1 MGDLQAGRYI
11 EMVEVTPDLFALQA
25 PVKVRTVAE
34 TDIAVGLAGANV
46 SVLEPVEDD
55 EQGEDVW
62 TRGIQTVP
70 PAYYEIALSRNLT
83 PVEMW
88 RRLAGAIIADNL
100 VVTHRPLLAWLQVAV
115 TKVVGDDNSA
125 QYPEIQLG
133 DDREAFPAWR
143 SPALQDFRRRTLEED
158 FPQWNRGEPTNEG
171 RLTQMVEVMRREA
184 DRERAIRN
192 ADRLA
197 DKSSATPSEAF
208 PWFSRRFLL
217 LAGVDDEM
225 DLPKIYHELASAK
238 KAEARQCVSEIINAR
253 TLEPDSAGVS
263 EVKVTKELFEMIK
276 QGNLGSELEIDD
288 LTKGVQ
294 PFTCGYGMGPASDLV
309 SARIDAF
316 DLTMAGEIRPSM
328 VEELTFKTKEIVLP
342 EEPFLF
348 QSMLQATSVV
358 IDVVQGK
365 THPHAIE
372 LRRFVITDI
381 PRIIQTLVRLNSS
394 GAGTGN
400 VYPRLLR
407 EVQVRMNAYFSD
419 LLQNL
424 EPEPPTYTDI
434 RRVIW
439 YRKVIRPMACRSDI
453 RGAN

>member
-1 MGDLQAGRYI
+1 
-11 EMVEVTPDLFALQA
+11 
-25 PVKVRTVAE
+25 
-34 TDIAVGLAGANV
+34 
-46 SVLEPVEDD
+46 
-55 EQGEDVW
+55 
-62 TRGIQTVP
+62 
-70 PAYYEIALSRNLT
+70 
-83 PVEMW
+83 
-88 RRLAGAIIADNL
+88 
-100 VVTHRPLLAWLQVAV
+100 
-115 TKVVGDDNSA
+115 
-125 QYPEIQLG
+125 
-133 DDREAFPAWR
+133 
-143 SPALQDFRRRTLEED
+143 
-158 FPQWNRGEPTNEG
+158 
-171 RLTQMVEVMRREA
+171 MVEVMRREA

-294 PFTCGYGMGPASDLV
+294 PFTCGYGMGPASDVV

-348 QSMLQATSVV
+348 QYMLQATSVV
-358 IDVVQGK
+358 IDVVQGE

-381 PRIIQTLVRLNSS
+381 PRIIQNLVRLNSS

-434 RRVIW
+434 RRVIQTRQFGQLAPIPARYQSEAEMAPERLREGTATSGGGTPGTPSEYDMGQPVLNSQPTKREW
-439 YRKVIRPMACRSDI
+439 MTKFEESGKTVTALRRHAPKGPNGQELCISYHMKGKCFSSCGRKASHKVLTGPSKSNFQTFVDTYVCEPVAAAGRPNSGTA
-453 RGAN
+453 GATSASQQE